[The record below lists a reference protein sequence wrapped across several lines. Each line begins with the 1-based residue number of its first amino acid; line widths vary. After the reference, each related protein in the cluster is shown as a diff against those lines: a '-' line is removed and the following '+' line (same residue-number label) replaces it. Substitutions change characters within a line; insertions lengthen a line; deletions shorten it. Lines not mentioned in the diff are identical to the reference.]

1 MYINVS
7 EIFAFF
13 KRRNVIRPSF
23 DASRRLNTRLHTDQS
38 SVMRKTLFVQQ
49 AKHDRTEIQNEVR
62 DKNNVL
68 AYQARSKTNIN
79 DY

>member
-7 EIFAFF
+7 EILAFF

-23 DASRRLNTRLHTDQS
+23 YASRRLNTRLHTDQS
-38 SVMRKTLFVQQ
+38 LIMRKTLFVQQ
-49 AKHDRTEIQNEVR
+49 AKHDRTKIQNEVR
-62 DKNNVL
+62 DKNNAL

-79 DY
+79 AY